1 MKACIVQLFSV
12 QPVCSDT
19 LLLLWTEDPN
29 KMTVLFLSS
38 HIILVAFELMGAPIS
53 QQKIEK

>member
-12 QPVCSDT
+12 QPFCSDT
-19 LLLLWTEDPN
+19 SLLLWTEDPN
-29 KMTVLFLSS
+29 KTTVVFLSS
-38 HIILVAFELMGAPIS
+38 RIIVVFELLGAPIS